1 MSWGSF
7 FYAFSVLALPME
19 VELGWSRPA
28 TMMAMSLALVV
39 AGLLAP
45 TVGHA
50 IDRGHGRRVMTCGS
64 ILGAAMLLIWSASSA
79 KPLLYAAWTGLGAAQ
94 AMTFSARSEPRRVGK
109 ACVSTSRSRWSPS
122 H

>member
-50 IDRGHGRRVMTCGS
+50 IDRGHGRRALTCGS
-64 ILGAAMLLIWSASSA
+64 ILGAAMRLLCSASSA
-79 KPLLYAAWTGLGAAQ
+79 TPIPSAAQ
-94 AMTFSARSEPRRVGK
+94 HGTAP
-109 ACVSTSRSRWSPS
+109 SRERLCPLYMQAGVAEQ
-122 H
+122 